1 MPESALGAGDD
12 ETVLASFAC
21 FAAGGA
27 RGAAGAGASAEAL
40 AAFGALALALAA
52 GALRFFGADR
62 SGTTEDASAS
72 ALASAAVTAPSA
84 KKAAASGA
92 SQFGATWPNV
102 SRQAKTSLS
111 PPSLH
116 ATQSFGV
123 HSEATAQQ
131 RREGRAAAT
140 ESPDDFDCFRGIVG
154 GVGSRM
160 AAVREGGAYRAGSRG
175 ERGRRPVVGG
185 SELPHTN
192 PLSRPILY
200 LVVIVSFAWAAL
212 GQVPQTGLLDA
223 DSERR
228 RRKSKL
234 TAMLGPP
241 ERS

>member
-84 KKAAASGA
+84 KKAPASGA

-160 AAVREGGAYRAGSRG
+160 AAVREGGGVAGSHGANAGVELHESSR
-175 ERGRRPVVGG
+175 G
-185 SELPHTN
+185 SELKFARRPRVCTAVSCGNFVFRPSRARSLTRVRQTPH
-192 PLSRPILY
+192 PAEAYRSAL
-200 LVVIVSFAWAAL
+200 AA
-212 GQVPQTGLLDA
+212 VHDA
-223 DSERR
+223 
-228 RRKSKL
+228 L
-234 TAMLGPP
+234 